1 MTKGAK
7 QLEVMI
13 RIEIGHSYFEAIP
26 SFLLLTESKSKS
38 PQIFRFQTGMV
49 LSSHELELMARFFTS
64 MKSEKRRFHLSKHS
78 YKQRARDHYW
88 HVWSG
93 GGVYTV
99 CTFTLKGLVYC

>member
-1 MTKGAK
+1 
-7 QLEVMI
+7 MI
-13 RIEIGHSYFEAIP
+13 RIEIELSYFEAIP
-26 SFLLLTESKSKS
+26 NQFPSSKTFK
-38 PQIFRFQTGMV
+38 ITTNIQTGMV

-93 GGVYTV
+93 GGEIYTV
-99 CTFTLKGLVYC
+99 LLL

>member
-1 MTKGAK
+1 MN
-7 QLEVMI
+7 QLQFMI
-13 RIEIGHSYFEAIP
+13 KIEIELSYFEAIP
-26 SFLLLTESKSKS
+26 SFLLKTFKVT
-38 PQIFRFQTGMV
+38 ITTNIQTGMV

-93 GGVYTV
+93 GGENMEH
-99 CTFTLKGLVYC
+99 LG